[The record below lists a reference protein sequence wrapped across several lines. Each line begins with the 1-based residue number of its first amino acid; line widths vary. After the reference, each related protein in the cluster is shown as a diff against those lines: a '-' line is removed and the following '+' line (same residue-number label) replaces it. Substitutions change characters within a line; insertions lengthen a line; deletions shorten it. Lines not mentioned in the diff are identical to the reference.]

1 MAALLHDTGKPAAR
15 TIDDEER
22 LRFIGHH
29 EAGARL
35 TREAMRRLRFSGT
48 EVRLGETIVRHHM
61 RPLLLANQ
69 KKVSSKAIY
78 RFFRD
83 TAGGGVDV
91 LLHALAD
98 HQATYATGVED
109 EGWARLVDLTGRM
122 LGDYWERRTRRVD
135 PPLLVNGRDLQHACD
150 LDPGPLIGEL
160 LEAVREAQV
169 SGKVR
174 TREEALDLVRRVLA
188 DTLDRRQGD

>member
-1 MAALLHDTGKPAAR
+1 
-15 TIDDEER
+15 
-22 LRFIGHH
+22 
-29 EAGARL
+29 
-35 TREAMRRLRFSGT
+35 MRRLRFSGT

-83 TAGGGVDV
+83 TDGAGVDV

-98 HQATYATGVED
+98 HQATYATGLED
-109 EGWARLVDLTGRM
+109 ERWTRLVDLTGRM
-122 LGDYWERRTRRVD
+122 LGDYWEHRARRVN
-135 PPLLVNGRDLQHACD
+135 PPLLINGRDLQRAFG

-169 SGKVR
+169 SGKVH
-174 TREEALDLVRRVLA
+174 TREEALALVRRALV
-188 DTLDRRQGD
+188 DTLD